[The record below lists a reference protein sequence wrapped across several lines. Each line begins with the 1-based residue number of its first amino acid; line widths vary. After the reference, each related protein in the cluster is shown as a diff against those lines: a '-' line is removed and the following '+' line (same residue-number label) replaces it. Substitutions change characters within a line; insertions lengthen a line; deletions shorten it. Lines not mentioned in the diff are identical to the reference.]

1 MPSSPTLS
9 VKAAALWSEIIGI
22 TREAC
27 LLRQE
32 GREKEAVELLQQT
45 LPAVIRRWSNSC
57 GETPEYCREALRKLF
72 AEEQHTARAAM
83 VQRRLIVDEVC
94 SRLKVR
100 CAAARDT
107 GENESGVV
115 LKAPVGPVQLRR
127 RVSIDDV
134 VGMLDALQ
142 QAERTALEEAILP
155 VRETYSSLSS
165 VGQRSLQD
173 AACE

>member
-57 GETPEYCREALRKLF
+57 GETSEYCREALRKLF
-72 AEEQHTARAAM
+72 AEEQHAARAAM

-94 SRLKVR
+94 SRLQVG
-100 CAAARDT
+100 CAAVQDASASVAT
-107 GENESGVV
+107 VKV
-115 LKAPVGPVQLRR
+115 TVGPVQLRR
-127 RVSIDDV
+127 RVAIDDV

-142 QAERTALEEAILP
+142 QAERAAFEEAILP